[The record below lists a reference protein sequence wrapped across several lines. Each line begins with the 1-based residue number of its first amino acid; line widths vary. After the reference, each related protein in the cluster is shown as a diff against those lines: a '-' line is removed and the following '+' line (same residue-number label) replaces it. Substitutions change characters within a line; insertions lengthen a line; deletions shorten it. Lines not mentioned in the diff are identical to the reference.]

1 MVAAAFGLES
11 ELDELEELLDEL
23 EDSLLLDDE
32 VADESEEDL
41 SEPFSPALIVEVPPL
56 RESVR

>member
-23 EDSLLLDDE
+23 EDSLLLDE
-32 VADESEEDL
+32 VADESEEDF